1 MRDIREFAFDGTYTR
16 DELADVV
23 LRLAAGIR
31 AGGVSLSM
39 GEDEV
44 IMFPRGELELE
55 VAARTKKGKSRLDI
69 AIAWRETRGDLPAGP
84 SGEDAADD
92 LAQTD
97 AGNPQSETAVAASPP
112 PAAGGFRAEAATE
125 ETSRWA
131 RTRGSSSKGR
141 PPRPRRPRS

>member
-1 MRDIREFAFDGTYTR
+1 MPDTREFAFDGPYTR
-16 DELADVV
+16 EELAEVM

-55 VAARTKKGKSRLDI
+55 VAARTKKDKSRLGI
-69 AIAWRETRGDLPAGP
+69 AIAWRQARGELPAGP
-84 SGEDAADD
+84 SDDDAADD
-92 LAQTD
+92 LAQTAD
-97 AGNPQSETAVAASPP
+97 GGTSEDETPAMPSRRAAGGARAVAAD
-112 PAAGGFRAEAATE
+112 E

-141 PPRPRRPRS
+141 PPRPKSPRS